1 MKGLSILA
9 SLMLLFV
16 FAGCSTTTSFK
27 IPEGT
32 KLIVKDIPVA
42 DSELLEYRRTPFFW
56 DVTPGIPYRL
66 EKDGQVVNE
75 GKLKSHFRVASIFW
89 PPFALIYWSMRFDG
103 PYDLTTPNSKVKPDR
118 EMVRQTKAEPTATT
132 VEPTKKEKKHKK

>member
-1 MKGLSILA
+1 MR
-9 SLMLLFV
+9 SLMTLATLSLLFV
-16 FAGCSTTTSFK
+16 FAGCSTTASFK

-32 KLIVKDIPVA
+32 NLIVRDIPV
-42 DSELLEYRRTPFFW
+42 SSTELLEYKRTPFFW

-66 EKDGQVVNE
+66 EKDGQVVRE

-103 PYDLTTPNSKVKPDR
+103 PYDLTVPNSKVKPGT
-118 EMVRQTKAEPTATT
+118 EISEPTAKAEPVK
-132 VEPTKKEKKHKK
+132 VEEVKKEKKRKK